1 MRGKAFDPSLII
13 LNKRITPAYA
23 GKREFRRVQTLLHQD
38 HPRLCGE
45 KVIPPPELP
54 PVPGS
59 PPPMRGKVPHS
70 FVHHLSTRIT
80 PAYAGKSLPKSWRNM
95 TQKGSPPPMRG
106 KEYRRYLR
114 RNERGITPAYA
125 GKSLHD
131 ACQIIFS
138 QDHPRLCG
146 EKTRPQYNQ
155 FPNTGS
161 PPPMRG
167 KVAPW
172 SGRIPPFQD
181 HPRLCG
187 EKQAVLKPTIKR
199 RGSPPPMRGKVILV
213 CNLMLVFRI
222 TPAYAGKSMYAVQSM
237 PRERDHPR
245 LCGEKVENPVPSRIY
260 EGSPPPMRGKA
271 SGVKASHKT
280 PGITPA
286 YAGKSTA

>member
-125 GKSLHD
+125 GKS
-131 ACQIIFS
+131 ACS
-138 QDHPRLCG
+138 SPDKPCTWDHPRLCG
-146 EKTRPQYNQ
+146 EKFSPSSFSICRL
-155 FPNTGS
+155 GS

-167 KVAPW
+167 KVRTMW
-172 SGRIPPFQD
+172 KKTVS
-181 HPRLCG
+181 C
-187 EKQAVLKPTIKR
+187 
-199 RGSPPPMRGKVILV
+199 
-213 CNLMLVFRI
+213 RI
-222 TPAYAGKSMYAVQSM
+222 TPAYAGKST
-237 PRERDHPR
+237 EH
-245 LCGEKVENPVPSRIY
+245 
-260 EGSPPPMRGKA
+260 
-271 SGVKASHKT
+271 
-280 PGITPA
+280 
-286 YAGKSTA
+286 